1 MANNLMFRDEEI
13 TVDEGLGYPKAYAKL
28 CRDRSFGPFSHGP
41 PFSFIPYGLDQQED
55 SRAKELDD
63 MFPITDPKAKP
74 TTKSNIFLGL
84 LWKQLNHLGNAGF
97 DPEVIRVDAYGNV
110 LYYHADAA
118 SPLAWDIDHWFP
130 CSRGGLTVPSN
141 LRILQWQVCKR
152 KHNKLEFLIPWW
164 DFQLGISINQF
175 LSIFASSNS
184 DFRRRAYSWLFSE
197 GESEE
202 VNASQTVNS
211 HVFPQHF
218 LESKVKIGLAPA
230 AVVLSRRGE
239 SSDHAPLKSTL
250 NPNRRPRS
258 STPILALKKTKNF
271 PNENENVVMP
281 TNTYE
286 AIVMARDSL
295 KQRDQTATK
304 MQSEIHNLDN
314 EVRELQQRTEEEKV
328 SIQELELV
336 LVKKRRRAEKCRRVA
351 ESQCSY
357 RVMLEKM
364 IRDAMHQSV
373 VYKEQVRLNQAAASA
388 LLARLE
394 AQKAICDSAEREL
407 HRKYKQRDEL
417 EKQVV
422 IPSWEQA
429 RKRSRTGDGT
439 LIKEKDGSKIAPRYY
454 PANEMEAQEET
465 ETGDTKKADILYLSE
480 HKEFRKFL
488 EEEQSRSGASLE
500 EEEGREGKETNNS
513 LGILKE
519 IVEEKG
525 NNDNNNNNNNSND
538 GFITVEMLEDMEIED
553 GGRIYNIQFPF
564 PHESEKEE
572 DEESRRRRG
581 KGNIEKW
588 LQFLLENTLEDD
600 PELNTQK
607 STDENRTTRTDELIK
622 KLNLIYPHRDIKLS
636 KAQESTKAGENDEN
650 TEGTRHLN
658 GGTHNPP
665 YRIVMEKMKEKE
677 LATLDK
683 GAGRVSSPD
692 VSVRKDIAGKEREL
706 LKTESARA
714 FRRIPSSPSLILE
727 GMKKRVDCMRKKPL
741 VLDGNDGGVDN
752 AARNSFIKSSIKT
765 LKRAVRI

>member
-13 TVDEGLGYPKAYAKL
+13 AVDEGLGYPKAYAKL
-28 CRDRSFGPFSHGP
+28 CRDRRFGPFSHGP
-41 PFSFIPYGLDQQED
+41 PFSFIAYGLDQQED

-63 MFPITDPKAKP
+63 MFPIIDPKAKP

-118 SPLAWDIDHWFP
+118 SPLAWNIDHWFP

-218 LESKVKIGLAPA
+218 LESKGKIGLAPA
-230 AVVLSRRGE
+230 AVVLSRREE

-295 KQRDQTATK
+295 KQRDQTAKK

-336 LVKKRRRAEKCRRVA
+336 LVKKRRRAEKCRHVA

-429 RKRSRTGDGT
+429 RKRSRTGDG
-439 LIKEKDGSKIAPRYY
+439 IKEKDGSKVAPRYS
-454 PANEMEAQEET
+454 PANEMEAQEEM

-480 HKEFRKFL
+480 HKELRKFL
-488 EEEQSRSGASLE
+488 EEEQRRSGASL

-525 NNDNNNNNNNSND
+525 NNDNNNNNNNNNND
-538 GFITVEMLEDMEIED
+538 GFITEEMLEDMEIED
-553 GGRIYNIQFPF
+553 GGRIYNIHIPF

-636 KAQESTKAGENDEN
+636 KDQESTKAGENDEN
-650 TEGTRHLN
+650 TEETRHLN

-727 GMKKRVDCMRKKPL
+727 GMKKRVDCMRKKLL
-741 VLDGNDGGVDN
+741 VLDDNDGGVDN

>member
-1 MANNLMFRDEEI
+1 MANNLLFRDEEI
-13 TVDEGLGYPKAYAKL
+13 SIDEGLGYPKVYANL
-28 CRDRSFGPFSHGP
+28 CQDRSFGPFSHGP

-55 SRAKELDD
+55 SRTKELDD
-63 MFPITDPKAKP
+63 MFPIIDPKAKP
-74 TTKSNIFLGL
+74 TTKPNIFLGL

-184 DFRRRAYSWLFSE
+184 DFRRRAYFWLFSE

-202 VNASQTVNS
+202 VNASQSVNS

-218 LESKVKIGLAPA
+218 LESKGKIGLAPA
-230 AVVLSRRGE
+230 AVVLSRRRE
-239 SSDHAPLKSTL
+239 STDHAPLKSTL
-250 NPNRRPRS
+250 SPNRRPRS

-271 PNENENVVMP
+271 PNENENAVLP
-281 TNTYE
+281 TNPYGTV
-286 AIVMARDSL
+286 VMARDSL
-295 KQRDQTATK
+295 KQRDQTAKK
-304 MQSEIHNLDN
+304 MLLEIHNLDN
-314 EVRELQQRTEEEKV
+314 EVRELQQKTEEEKV

-422 IPSWEQA
+422 IPSWEHA
-429 RKRSRTGDGT
+429 RKRSRTGDST
-439 LIKEKDGSKIAPRYY
+439 LIKEKDGSKVAPRYF
-454 PANEMEAQEET
+454 PANKMEAQEET

-480 HKEFRKFL
+480 HKELRKFL

-500 EEEGREGKETNNS
+500 EVEEGREGKETSNRFM
-513 LGILKE
+513 ILKE
-519 IVEEKG
+519 IVEERG
-525 NNDNNNNNNNSND
+525 NNDNNNNSNG
-538 GFITVEMLEDMEIED
+538 GFVTEEMLEDMEIED

-564 PHESEKEE
+564 PHDSEKEE

-607 STDENRTTRTDELIK
+607 STNENRTTRTDELIK

-636 KAQESTKAGENDEN
+636 EAQESTEAGENNAN

-658 GGTHNPP
+658 GDTHNPP
-665 YRIVMEKMKEKE
+665 YPIVMEKIIEKE
-677 LATLDK
+677 LATVDK

-692 VSVRKDIAGKEREL
+692 ASVRKDIAGKEREL

-741 VLDGNDGGVDN
+741 VLDDN

-765 LKRAVRI
+765 LKRAVGI